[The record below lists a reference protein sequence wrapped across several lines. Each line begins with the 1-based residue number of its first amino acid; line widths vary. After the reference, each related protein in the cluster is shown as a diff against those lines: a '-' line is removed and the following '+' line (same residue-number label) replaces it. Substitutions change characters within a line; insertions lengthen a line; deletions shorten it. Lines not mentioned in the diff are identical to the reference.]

1 MSAPSYCCTQ
11 HSPAYL
17 WVPSLLPQAG
27 TPGIGKTAFQ
37 FPLMHFL
44 VKQGVATTM
53 VVQTKTERLLF
64 STSPG
69 STVRRGSLLDFEAEL
84 HDERTW

>member
-1 MSAPSYCCTQ
+1 MR
-11 HSPAYL
+11 
-17 WVPSLLPQAG
+17 
-27 TPGIGKTAFQ
+27 
-37 FPLMHFL
+37 FL
-44 VKQGVATTM
+44 VKQGEATTM

-64 STSPG
+64 STAPG